1 MQDLTYFCNILITS
15 LIVSMTI
22 HSVYTGFGP
31 EAKKLRDPFQEH
43 ED

>member
-1 MQDLTYFCNILITS
+1 MKITSYFFNILITS
-15 LIVSMTI
+15 LIISMTL
-22 HSVYTGFGP
+22 HSIYTGFGP